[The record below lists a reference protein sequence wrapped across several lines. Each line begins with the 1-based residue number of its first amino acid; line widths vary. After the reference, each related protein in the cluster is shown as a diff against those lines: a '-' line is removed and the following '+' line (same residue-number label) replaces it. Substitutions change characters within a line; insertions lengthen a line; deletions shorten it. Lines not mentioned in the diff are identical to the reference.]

1 MVPRFSADSLVKCRR
16 RLAKWF
22 KECGVTTVAMEA
34 TGVYWIALFEI
45 LEREGLAVIL
55 ANARQIKNVSGRKS
69 DVLDCQWIQKWLTF
83 GLLQASFRPADPYC
97 VLRTYLRYRA
107 ELVGFRSTQC
117 QHMQKALQQM
127 NLQLTQVLSDVT
139 GVSGMTI
146 IKAILEGER
155 DRSKLAG
162 MVSGCGPRARRL
174 RGRSRGITARS
185 ICLCCGRRMTCTS
198 FMRRRFRPVTSRSW
212 RKRPNCRRKWT

>member
-1 MVPRFSADSLVKCRR
+1 MDIGAREHWACVPAKSSRTPVRKFGTFTADLE
-16 RLAKWF
+16 AMAEWF

-34 TGVYWIALFEI
+34 TGVYWIPLFQI
-45 LEREGLAVIL
+45 LEREGLAAIL
-55 ANARQIKNVSGRKS
+55 ANARQIKNVSRAQVG
-69 DVLDCQWIQKWLTF
+69 CA
-83 GLLQASFRPADPYC
+83 GLPVDSEVCIRMVCCRPPSVPADPYC
-97 VLRTYLRYRA
+97 VLRTYLRYRD

-162 MVSGCGPRARRL
+162 MVSVRGAGHARAD
-174 RGRSRGITARS
+174 
-185 ICLCCGRRMTCTS
+185 
-198 FMRRRFRPVTSRSW
+198 
-212 RKRPNCRRKWT
+212 